1 MAKKR
6 LTKEERRILK
16 EDVEGLK
23 WLSEHYRKEGKLG
36 KAAACEKEMEEIKA
50 KLKGVD
56 PNEFSEKES

>member
-16 EDVEGLK
+16 EDVESLK

-36 KAAACEKEMEEIKA
+36 KAADCEKEMEEIKA
-50 KLKGVD
+50 KLKGVE

>member
-50 KLKGVD
+50 KLKGD
-56 PNEFSEKES
+56 NKNGIQEI

>member
-23 WLSEHYRKEGKLG
+23 WLVKHYREEGKLG
-36 KAAACEKEMEEIKA
+36 KAADCEKEMEEIKA
-50 KLKGVD
+50 KLKGGKQD
-56 PNEFSEKES
+56 DFSEN

>member
-36 KAAACEKEMEEIKA
+36 KAADCEKEMEEIKD
-50 KLKGVD
+50 KLKGGKQD
-56 PNEFSEKES
+56 DFSEN

>member
-36 KAAACEKEMEEIKA
+36 KAADCEKEMEEIKT
-50 KLKGVD
+50 KLKGVE

>member
-50 KLKGVD
+50 KLKGA
-56 PNEFSEKES
+56 NKNGIQEI

>member
-36 KAAACEKEMEEIKA
+36 KAADCEKEMEEIKA
-50 KLKGVD
+50 KLKGA
-56 PNEFSEKES
+56 NKNGIQEI